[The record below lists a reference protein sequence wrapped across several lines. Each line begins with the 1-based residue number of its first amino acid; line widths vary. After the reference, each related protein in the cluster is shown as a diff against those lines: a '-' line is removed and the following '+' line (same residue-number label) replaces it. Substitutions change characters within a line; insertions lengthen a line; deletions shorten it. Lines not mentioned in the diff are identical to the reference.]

1 MIMARRKLNNNY
13 TTICITWTD
22 KELFR
27 KFAQFVKDTKTG
39 QRTESDSVL
48 FHRILADY
56 NKANPLPE
64 DAKSKS
70 TYPSRA

>member
-39 QRTESDSVL
+39 QRTESDSV
-48 FHRILADY
+48 
-56 NKANPLPE
+56 
-64 DAKSKS
+64 
-70 TYPSRA
+70 